1 MKIIVINGSP
11 RTNGITESIL
21 RSVES
26 ELISRGIDVE
36 FFNLTDLDIGHCLG
50 CCSCFMTGHCIIKD
64 DADRLS
70 EKIKHADGL
79 VLGSPTY
86 ASNVS
91 GLMKD
96 FIDRGHFVIEQLLK
110 DKYCI
115 TVATGENYGFKNTLK
130 VLDDLIIFSGGI
142 LCGHVSLKAPFNSKE
157 IMSKKTRKLIIK
169 ATCKMAAK
177 KKNTRNLEKQIAKLE
192 REIEKQEVL
201 LAEYEEKIQAAATD
215 YAELSRLMEEKTA
228 EDQTLAELYARWE
241 TLSGELEA

>member
-11 RTNGITESIL
+11 RTDGVTASVL
-21 RSVES
+21 HSVES
-26 ELISRGIDVE
+26 ELITRGIDVE
-36 FFNLTDLDIGHCLG
+36 YFNLTDLDIGHCRG
-50 CCSCFMTGHCIIKD
+50 CCSCYMTGNCFIKD
-64 DADRLS
+64 DAAWLS
-70 EKIKHADGL
+70 ERIRRSDGL

-96 FIDRGHFVIEQLLK
+96 FIDRGHFVIEQLLN

-177 KKNTRNLEKQIAKLE
+177 KKNSFQVLYHKLIFDIGIKPFVKRKGKLYRGVTERWSDMQIIK
-192 REIEKQEVL
+192 
-201 LAEYEEKIQAAATD
+201 EKIT
-215 YAELSRLMEEKTA
+215 
-228 EDQTLAELYARWE
+228 
-241 TLSGELEA
+241 